1 MINNGIGGDY
11 KRHTLVEYK
20 SPDMS
25 PGIDRKIVEQ
35 LKSLDYTM
43 VKREEGVY
51 YFEHSTLFDVQ
62 VILLNKVDHKKYPW
76 MSLVQKKLSEDRV
89 DGIADLINNIANPI
103 YREKAAEVTD
113 LVIERFRINDQE
125 EGAKKMGA
133 TRDLFKAEFE
143 ERDNKIA
150 ELAKEVESKDKQLES
165 QKSFIEKLK
174 AEVVKLGGNV
184 AML

>member
-1 MINNGIGGDY
+1 
-11 KRHTLVEYK
+11 
-20 SPDMS
+20 
-25 PGIDRKIVEQ
+25 
-35 LKSLDYTM
+35 
-43 VKREEGVY
+43 
-51 YFEHSTLFDVQ
+51 
-62 VILLNKVDHKKYPW
+62 

-89 DGIADLINNIANPI
+89 DGIADLISNIVNPV

-150 ELAKEVESKDKQLES
+150 ELTKEVESNKKELES